1 MTKEENISTLN
12 EHLDHWKRLLSEKIC
27 DQDEGEKTIDALQ
40 NAIKAL
46 EQEPCEDAISRQA
59 VIDTIDKWIKS
70 MHVLIAFPA
79 NEVTPLFESVHEL
92 PSVSPQ
98 PKMGS
103 SSENPNKW
111 IPITSRPMT
120 EEEKEH
126 YKTHPE
132 YQDDYRI
139 FNCKLPDDGQEV
151 LISVC
156 GGVEVDTFVQ
166 DANDGCYFEGRDI
179 DDVDAWM
186 PLPEPY
192 KQEVEG

>member
-1 MTKEENISTLN
+1 MTREQAIKELTELLP
-12 EHLDHWKRLLSEKIC
+12 EEFLSEYAEAIRM
-27 DQDEGEKTIDALQ
+27 
-40 NAIKAL
+40 AIKAL
-46 EQEPCEDAISRQA
+46 EQEPCDDAVSRDKAIVQLSHLQSDWDDDWN
-59 VIDTIDKWIKS
+59 VPIRKCIETIKI
-70 MHVLIAFPA
+70 VPP
-79 NEVTPLFESVHEL
+79 VTP
-92 PSVSPQ
+92 Q
-98 PKMGS
+98 QKMGS
-103 SSENPNKW
+103 SSEKPNKW

-156 GGVEVDTFVQ
+156 GGVEIDTFVQ

-179 DDVDAWM
+179 DEVDAWM

-192 KQEVEG
+192 KQEVENG

>member
-1 MTKEENISTLN
+1 MKGLFIPEITAEMFRNGCIESIEALMA
-12 EHLDHWKRLLSEKIC
+12 
-27 DQDEGEKTIDALQ
+27 EGEIYD
-40 NAIKAL
+40 I
-46 EQEPCEDAISRQA
+46 EYSR
-59 VIDTIDKWIKS
+59 
-70 MHVLIAFPA
+70 
-79 NEVTPLFESVHEL
+79 
-92 PSVSPQ
+92 
-98 PKMGS
+98 
-103 SSENPNKW
+103 W

-132 YQDDYRI
+132 YLDGFRI

-156 GGVEVDTFVQ
+156 GGVEIDTFVQ

-186 PLPEPY
+186 PLPLPY
-192 KQEVEG
+192 KQEVEE

>member
-1 MTKEENISTLN
+1 MKGLFIPEITAEMFRNGCLESIEALMA
-12 EHLDHWKRLLSEKIC
+12 
-27 DQDEGEKTIDALQ
+27 EGEIYD
-40 NAIKAL
+40 I
-46 EQEPCEDAISRQA
+46 EYSR
-59 VIDTIDKWIKS
+59 
-70 MHVLIAFPA
+70 
-79 NEVTPLFESVHEL
+79 
-92 PSVSPQ
+92 
-98 PKMGS
+98 
-103 SSENPNKW
+103 W
-111 IPITSRPMT
+111 IPITSIPMT

-151 LISVC
+151 LISVY

-179 DDVDAWM
+179 YDVDAWM
-186 PLPEPY
+186 PLPLPY

>member
-1 MTKEENISTLN
+1 MNR
-12 EHLDHWKRLLSEKIC
+12 DV
-27 DQDEGEKTIDALQ
+27 
-40 NAIKAL
+40 AIHNLFAL
-46 EQEPCEDAISRQA
+46 ELRTREPSDRVALKMAIEALKQEP
-59 VIDTIDKWIKS
+59 
-70 MHVLIAFPA
+70 
-79 NEVTPLFESVHEL
+79 
-92 PSVSPQ
+92 
-98 PKMGS
+98 S

-132 YQDDYRI
+132 YQDDCRI

-151 LISVC
+151 LISVY

-186 PLPEPY
+186 PLPLPY
-192 KQEVEG
+192 KQEVEE

>member
-1 MTKEENISTLN
+1 MKGLFIPEITAEMFRNGCLESIEALMA
-12 EHLDHWKRLLSEKIC
+12 
-27 DQDEGEKTIDALQ
+27 EGEIYD
-40 NAIKAL
+40 I
-46 EQEPCEDAISRQA
+46 EYSR
-59 VIDTIDKWIKS
+59 
-70 MHVLIAFPA
+70 
-79 NEVTPLFESVHEL
+79 
-92 PSVSPQ
+92 
-98 PKMGS
+98 
-103 SSENPNKW
+103 W

-132 YQDDYRI
+132 YLDGFRI

-156 GGVEVDTFVQ
+156 GGVEIDTFVQ

-186 PLPEPY
+186 PLPLPY
-192 KQEVEG
+192 KQEVEE

>member
-1 MTKEENISTLN
+1 MKLIIDISKDRYDEIMAMDWVNGRRFFDEEL
-12 EHLDHWKRLLSEKIC
+12 R
-27 DQDEGEKTIDALQ
+27 
-40 NAIKAL
+40 AIH
-46 EQEPCEDAISRQA
+46 DGI
-59 VIDTIDKWIKS
+59 
-70 MHVLIAFPA
+70 
-79 NEVTPLFESVHEL
+79 
-92 PSVSPQ
+92 PQ
-98 PKMGS
+98 RT
-103 SSENPNKW
+103 ERW

-151 LISVC
+151 LISVY
-156 GGVEVDTFVQ
+156 GGVEVDSFVQ

-179 DDVDAWM
+179 YDVDAWM
-186 PLPEPY
+186 PLPLPY

>member
-1 MTKEENISTLN
+1 MTLEEHIENL
-12 EHLDHWKRLLSEKIC
+12 K
-27 DQDEGEKTIDALQ
+27 
-40 NAIKAL
+40 AIASDMPSDKCADWIESLMAGVKAL
-46 EQEPCEDAISRQA
+46 EQ
-59 VIDTIDKWIKS
+59 V
-70 MHVLIAFPA
+70 
-79 NEVTPLFESVHEL
+79 
-92 PSVSPQ
+92 
-98 PKMGS
+98 S
-103 SSENPNKW
+103 SSEKPNKW

-151 LISVC
+151 LISVY

-192 KQEVEG
+192 KQEAEG